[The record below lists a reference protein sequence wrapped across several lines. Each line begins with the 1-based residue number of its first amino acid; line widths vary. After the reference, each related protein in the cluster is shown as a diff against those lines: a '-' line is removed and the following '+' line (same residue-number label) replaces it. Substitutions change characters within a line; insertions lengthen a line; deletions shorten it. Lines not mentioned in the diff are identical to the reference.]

1 MTQEELQRYY
11 NGTPFL
17 IREMGQLMGEGDRV
31 YHEDEDPQLNEQ
43 DRQCRQSIENNKLLL
58 YRLFGQERL
67 E

>member
-1 MTQEELQRYY
+1 VNQEELQRYY

-17 IREMGQLMGEGDRV
+17 VREMGQMMGGDDRV
-31 YHEDEDPQLNEQ
+31 YHEDEDRQLNEQ
-43 DRQCRQSIENNKLLL
+43 DRQCLQTIENNKRLL